1 MRAASGCVAR
11 GSCSAPGGP
20 CVLLGAGV
28 TEGPAARCVS
38 TRSRSMRARMCARAI
53 HEAVVDDHAERLGEG
68 VRFPAVVV
76 SATTRAAALP
86 TSRLARPR
94 CSVRRMARSSGGQRR
109 PPLRGDLLGG
119 AGSCA
124 RAGSTRS
131 CQMAMVLRP
140 RPSAATISSRSGSHA
155 LTCRSRPD
163 RCAET
168 GAASVP
174 LPAAVAGEVSVDT
187 SGEMAGSAGRAGG
200 RGPANPHQPT
210 KKPARI
216 KVNSGARSMDAATPK
231 RCPDAT
237 AGTDQR
243 MRARLD
249 RWAVQ
254 RDLRAEPERQPAE
267 RAPPDGNGGAGHD
280 GPDVGVLA
288 EAAERLEPPCGPRR
302 RRRPPRIAKI
312 AHTWPA
318 SQHGLRGLIPTRPS
332 RLFVPEGHT
341 RCRPSWHRPDRRAPG
356 CRCGS
361 LLRDAARCRVDQSP
375 AA

>member
-1 MRAASGCVAR
+1 MAAGSRSPRYSWWPLGSCWAASGCVAR

-53 HEAVVDDHAERLGEG
+53 DEAVVDDHAERLGEG

-76 SATTRAAALP
+76 SATARAAALP

-94 CSVRRMARSSGGQRR
+94 CSVRRMARSSGARRR

-124 RAGSTRS
+124 RCRVDQVLPDGHGVAAAAERGDDQLAVGLTRADLRRSTGP
-131 CQMAMVLRP
+131 LR
-140 RPSAATISSRSGSHA
+140 GDGCGVGA
-155 LTCRSRPD
+155 L
-163 RCAET
+163 
-168 GAASVP
+168 
-174 LPAAVAGEVSVDT
+174 
-187 SGEMAGSAGRAGG
+187 AGRRGRRRVGG
-200 RGPANPHQPT
+200 HLRRNGRFCRASRRP
-210 KKPARI
+210 
-216 KVNSGARSMDAATPK
+216 GSMDAATPK
-231 RCPDAT
+231 RCP
-237 AGTDQR
+237 
-243 MRARLD
+243 MRPPAPINGCARLD

-267 RAPPDGNGGAGHD
+267 RALPDGNG
-280 GPDVGVLA
+280 GVLA

-302 RRRPPRIAKI
+302 RRRPPRIAKT

-332 RLFVPEGHT
+332 RLLVPEGHT
-341 RCRPSWHRPDRRAPG
+341 RCRPPWHRPDRRAPG